1 MKTIQLGRGGPRC
14 SALAFGCWRIA
25 GTWNAAEVTPELEA
39 AGRRAIHTAVD
50 AGFTL
55 FDNADIYAGGVA
67 EKILGDAL
75 RESPGLR
82 DRVLLATKAG
92 VRRAG
97 EPHPQSPVRYDA
109 SAEHLERACE
119 ASLRR
124 LRVETIDLFMI
135 HREDVLSD
143 PAEIAG
149 AFDRLHRAGKVRWFG
164 LSNYRPALV
173 AAIQQACRLPLVAH
187 QVEISLARLAPFT
200 DGTLDQCLAEG
211 LTPLAW
217 SPLAGGLLG
226 EGAKRLLPGQTG
238 YNVEAVRPVLAEIA
252 AQRGVSATAVALAW
266 LMRHPSGI
274 VPIVGSTNPERIRDA
289 ARAADFTLDREEW
302 YRLYVAA
309 RGTPLP

>member
-1 MKTIQLGRGGPRC
+1 MKTIELGRSGLRC
-14 SALAFGCWRIA
+14 GALAFGCWRIA
-25 GTWNAAEVTPELEA
+25 GTWDANEVTPEREA
-39 AGRRAIHTAVD
+39 AGRRAIHTAAD
-50 AGFTL
+50 AGYTL
-55 FDNADIYAGGVA
+55 FDNADIYTGGVA

-82 DRVLLATKAG
+82 DRVLIATKAG

-97 EPHPQSPVRYDA
+97 EPHPASPARYDA
-109 SAEHLERACE
+109 SAEHLERSCE

-124 LRVETIDLFMI
+124 LRVETVDLFLI

-149 AFDRLHRAGKVRWFG
+149 AFDRLHRSGKARCFG
-164 LSNYRPALV
+164 LSNHRPTLV
-173 AAIQQACRLPLVAH
+173 TAIQKACRVPLVAH
-187 QVEISLARLAPFT
+187 QVEISLARLEPFT
-200 DGTLDQCLAEG
+200 DGTLDQCLGEG

-226 EGAKRLLPGQTG
+226 GGAQRLLPGQMG
-238 YNVEAVRPVLAEIA
+238 YNVDAVRPVLAEIA
-252 AQRGVSATAVALAW
+252 AQRGVSPAAVALAW
-266 LMRHPSGI
+266 LLRHPGGI
-274 VPIVGSTNPERIRDA
+274 VPVVGSANPGRIRDA
-289 ARAADFTLDREEW
+289 ARAAELTLDREEW

>member
-1 MKTIQLGRGGPRC
+1 MKTIELGRSGLRC
-14 SALAFGCWRIA
+14 SALAYGCWRVA
-25 GTWNAAEVTPELEA
+25 GTWDAREVTPDLEA
-39 AGRRAIHTAVD
+39 AGRHAIHTAVD

-55 FDNADIYAGGVA
+55 FDNADIYTSGLA

-82 DRVLLATKAG
+82 DRVLIATKAG

-97 EPHPQSPVRYDA
+97 EPHPTSPVRYDA
-109 SAEHLERACE
+109 SAEYLERACE

-124 LRVETIDLFMI
+124 LRVETVDLFMI

-143 PAEIAG
+143 PAEMAG
-149 AFDRLHRAGKVRWFG
+149 AFDRLHRAGKVRCFG
-164 LSNYRPALV
+164 LSNYRPSLV
-173 AAIQQACRLPLVAH
+173 TAILKAARVPLVAH

-226 EGAKRLLPGQTG
+226 EGAKRLLPGQSG
-238 YNVEAVRPVLAEIA
+238 YNVDGVRPVLAEIA
-252 AQRGVSATAVALAW
+252 AQRGVSPTAVALAW

-274 VPIVGSTNPERIRDA
+274 VPIIGSANPERIRDA
-289 ARAADFTLDREEW
+289 ARAADLTLDREEW